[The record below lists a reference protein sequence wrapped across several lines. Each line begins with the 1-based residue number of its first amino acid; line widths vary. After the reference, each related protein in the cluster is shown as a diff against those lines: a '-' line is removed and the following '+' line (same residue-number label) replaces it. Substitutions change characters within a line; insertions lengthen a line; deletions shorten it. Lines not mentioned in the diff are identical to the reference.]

1 VPCASPLYTQPP
13 ESGEG
18 LELPLKALAE
28 GFEVSFAEFGIIWEF
43 MRVGQRH
50 EDDPPFE
57 GPEGS
62 SVDARQ
68 PPQEIP
74 AACSGETPYPLSDAP
89 TATRRRTGPVPNP
102 GVLEGESGYRP
113 PTEEE
118 TQAKLRCEFF
128 REGSFLWASVGAA
141 RYVG

>member
-1 VPCASPLYTQPP
+1 MPCASPLYTQPP

-57 GPEGS
+57 GPEGA
-62 SVDARQ
+62 SVDARET
-68 PPQEIP
+68 PEEVP
-74 AACSGETPYPLSDAP
+74 AACPGETPYPVSNTI
-89 TATRRRTGPVPNP
+89 TATPMKTEL
-102 GVLEGESGYRP
+102 VLSSGDFEGE
-113 PTEEE
+113 
-118 TQAKLRCEFF
+118 C
-128 REGSFLWASVGAA
+128 
-141 RYVG
+141 